1 MDGCGDILG
10 SSKLFCLFNCRQKIP
25 RTRGAV
31 KSETDR
37 ESMGVTEGEEVPR
50 RVFKN
55 PITHPQLT
63 QAIVPWPFTVC
74 ATSDSSFRWESP
86 DVAADTENTPR
97 SALSPNPVNSSGE
110 SWRTQRN
117 TVMSERDE
125 GGWVTVKLAVLPTG
139 PSTEERDHRDWD
151 GRGVSNSLMGS
162 GGRFKLH

>member
-1 MDGCGDILG
+1 MHYIYWAKCDTAVADTANVRKISVLLGHPPSLPPGREGRLGRASPNETSQELGCKPQQKISLYSPGSRYLNKSAVSRDILG

-74 ATSDSSFRWESP
+74 ATSDSSFR
-86 DVAADTENTPR
+86 
-97 SALSPNPVNSSGE
+97 
-110 SWRTQRN
+110 
-117 TVMSERDE
+117 
-125 GGWVTVKLAVLPTG
+125 
-139 PSTEERDHRDWD
+139 
-151 GRGVSNSLMGS
+151 
-162 GGRFKLH
+162 